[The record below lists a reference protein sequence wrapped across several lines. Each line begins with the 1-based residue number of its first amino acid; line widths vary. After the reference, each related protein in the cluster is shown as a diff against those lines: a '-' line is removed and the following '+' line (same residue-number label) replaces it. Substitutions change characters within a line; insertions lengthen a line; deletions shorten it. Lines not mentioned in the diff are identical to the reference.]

1 MILIN
6 TPFIYLYF
14 ASFDHYIY
22 LIFLAD
28 QKSYA
33 DFIEKHSIPV
43 EEATT
48 WQYSMLQKSA
58 KSTCIVKNTYLLGK
72 VMEAK
77 KKECI
82 NLYFSK
88 FYVSTF
94 MLTKV

>member
-33 DFIEKHSIPV
+33 DFIEKHSIP
-43 EEATT
+43 EDEAIT
-48 WQYSMLQKSA
+48 WKYTMLQKSA
-58 KSTCIVKNTYLLGK
+58 KSTCIVKNTYLIGK

-77 KKECI
+77 KKECT

-88 FYVSTF
+88 FWVSNS
-94 MLTKV
+94 